1 MFREDRPS
9 RRLQRSIER
18 VRAATAS
25 LAAVQY
31 DLVPNAAGLS
41 TSQQQPQQ
49 QEQPQQQKLLQQP
62 GVGAAVSSPVRS
74 TVTVQLEP
82 YRKRE
87 RGAAETA
94 RDALAEASSEL
105 SSSLEDSVPSQ

>member
-1 MFREDRPS
+1 MNEVFREDRPS

-31 DLVPNAAGLS
+31 DLVPNAAGAL
-41 TSQQQPQQ
+41 TTHQ
-49 QEQPQQQKLLQQP
+49 QEQPQQQKLLMQTE
-62 GVGAAVSSPVRS
+62 VGAAVSSPVRS

-105 SSSLEDSVPSQ
+105 SSSLEDSAPSQ